1 MNTMIQLL
9 LQPSLQQFPVMVE
22 WLTRGVSRKLFW
34 EGHIALE
41 SPKTTNRDAESVEWE
56 MSGQGGGGLTLPSQL
71 GASGE
76 RCKLSQRD
84 LGWSQNR

>member
-56 MSGQGGGGLTLPSQL
+56 MSGQGGGFNTPQSTRGVG
-71 GASGE
+71 GA
-76 RCKLSQRD
+76 L
-84 LGWSQNR
+84 